1 MATKND
7 ITGDSIQT
15 KSDSGTD
22 YGDGWDKI
30 WGKNQKHKQQDL
42 TELNGDGNRDRGRYG
57 EDLKE
62 EMPSVLKILKEST
75 IAKLV
80 KGEVV
85 VTFNKINGDKR
96 VMTCT
101 LQEGV
106 VPKATKDPA
115 SQKKVQKINEEV
127 QVVWDVNA
135 KGWRSFRWAN
145 VTEVASV

>member
-1 MATKND
+1 MGRNGLHKWVF
-7 ITGDSIQT
+7 IM
-15 KSDSGTD
+15 SDF
-22 YGDGWDKI
+22 KE
-30 WGKNQKHKQQDL
+30 KQQDL
-42 TELNGDGNRDRGRYG
+42 TELNGDGNRDLGRYG

-62 EMPSVLKILKEST
+62 EMPSVLKILKENT

-80 KGEVV
+80 KGEVI

-106 VPKATKDPA
+106 VPEATKTDTI

-127 QVVWDVNA
+127 QVVWDLNA

>member
-1 MATKND
+1 M
-7 ITGDSIQT
+7 
-15 KSDSGTD
+15 SDF
-22 YGDGWDKI
+22 KE
-30 WGKNQKHKQQDL
+30 KQQDL

-62 EMPSVLKILKEST
+62 EMPSVLKILKENT

-101 LQEGV
+101 LMTSAIPLEARPKPLAEGET
-106 VPKATKDPA
+106 PKPSNPDNQ
-115 SQKKVQKINEEV
+115 S
-127 QVVWDVNA
+127 VWDIKA
-135 KGWRSFRWAN
+135 EGWRSFIWAN
-145 VTEVASV
+145 VISITTSEIETV

>member
-1 MATKND
+1 MVRND
-7 ITGDSIQT
+7 F
-15 KSDSGTD
+15 
-22 YGDGWDKI
+22 KI
-30 WGKNQKHKQQDL
+30 KQQDL
-42 TELNGDGNRDRGRYG
+42 TELNGDGNRDRGRNG

-62 EMPSVLKILKEST
+62 EMPNVLKILKEST

-106 VPKATKDPA
+106 VPKATKKDPA

-145 VTEVASV
+145 VTEVGSV

>member
-1 MATKND
+1 MSNFKE
-7 ITGDSIQT
+7 
-15 KSDSGTD
+15 
-22 YGDGWDKI
+22 
-30 WGKNQKHKQQDL
+30 KQQDL

-62 EMPSVLKILKEST
+62 EMPSVLKILKENT

-80 KGEVV
+80 KGEVI

-106 VPKATKDPA
+106 VPEATKTDTI

-127 QVVWDVNA
+127 QVVWDLNA

>member
-1 MATKND
+1 MRSAFMVTND
-7 ITGDSIQT
+7 F
-15 KSDSGTD
+15 
-22 YGDGWDKI
+22 KI
-30 WGKNQKHKQQDL
+30 KQQDL
-42 TELNGDGNRDRGRYG
+42 TELNGDGNRDRGRNG

-62 EMPSVLKILKEST
+62 EMPSVLKILKENT

-106 VPKATKDPA
+106 VPEATKKDPA

>member
-1 MATKND
+1 MGRNGLHKWV
-7 ITGDSIQT
+7 SIM
-15 KSDSGTD
+15 SDF
-22 YGDGWDKI
+22 KE
-30 WGKNQKHKQQDL
+30 KQQDL

-62 EMPSVLKILKEST
+62 EMPSVLKILKENT
-75 IAKLV
+75 VAKLV

-106 VPKATKDPA
+106 VPEATKKDPA

>member
-1 MATKND
+1 MGRNGLHKWVF
-7 ITGDSIQT
+7 IM
-15 KSDSGTD
+15 SDF
-22 YGDGWDKI
+22 KE
-30 WGKNQKHKQQDL
+30 KQQDL

-62 EMPSVLKILKEST
+62 EMPSVLKILKENT

-106 VPKATKDPA
+106 VPEATKTDTI

-127 QVVWDVNA
+127 QVVWDLNA

>member
-1 MATKND
+1 MGRHGLCKWVL
-7 ITGDSIQT
+7 IM
-15 KSDSGTD
+15 SDF
-22 YGDGWDKI
+22 KE
-30 WGKNQKHKQQDL
+30 KQQDL
-42 TELNGDGNRDRGRYG
+42 TELNGDGNRDRGRNG

>member
-1 MATKND
+1 M
-7 ITGDSIQT
+7 
-15 KSDSGTD
+15 SDF
-22 YGDGWDKI
+22 KE
-30 WGKNQKHKQQDL
+30 KQQDL

-62 EMPSVLKILKEST
+62 EMPSVLKILKENT

-80 KGEVV
+80 KGEVI

-106 VPKATKDPA
+106 VPEATKTDTI
-115 SQKKVQKINEEV
+115 SQKKVQKINQEV

-135 KGWRSFRWAN
+135 KGWRSVRWEN

>member
-1 MATKND
+1 MGRNGLHKWVF
-7 ITGDSIQT
+7 IM
-15 KSDSGTD
+15 SDF
-22 YGDGWDKI
+22 KE
-30 WGKNQKHKQQDL
+30 KQQDL

-106 VPKATKDPA
+106 VPEATKTDTI

-127 QVVWDVNA
+127 QVVWDLNA

>member
-1 MATKND
+1 MGRNGLHKWVF
-7 ITGDSIQT
+7 IM
-15 KSDSGTD
+15 SDF
-22 YGDGWDKI
+22 KE
-30 WGKNQKHKQQDL
+30 KQQDL

-62 EMPSVLKILKEST
+62 EMPSVLKILKENT

-80 KGEVV
+80 KGEVI

-106 VPKATKDPA
+106 VPEATKTDTI
-115 SQKKVQKINEEV
+115 SQKKVQKINQEV

-135 KGWRSFRWAN
+135 KGWRSVRWEN

>member
-1 MATKND
+1 M
-7 ITGDSIQT
+7 
-15 KSDSGTD
+15 SDF
-22 YGDGWDKI
+22 KE
-30 WGKNQKHKQQDL
+30 KQQDL
-42 TELNGDGNRDRGRYG
+42 TELNGDGNRVRARYG

-62 EMPSVLKILKEST
+62 EMPSVLKILKENT

-80 KGEVV
+80 KGEVI

-106 VPKATKDPA
+106 VPEATKTDTI

-127 QVVWDVNA
+127 QVVWDLNA

>member
-1 MATKND
+1 MGRNGLHKWVF
-7 ITGDSIQT
+7 IM
-15 KSDSGTD
+15 SDF
-22 YGDGWDKI
+22 KE
-30 WGKNQKHKQQDL
+30 KQQDL

-62 EMPSVLKILKEST
+62 EMLSVLKILKENT

-80 KGEVV
+80 KGEVI

-106 VPKATKDPA
+106 VPEATKTDTI

-127 QVVWDVNA
+127 QVVWDLNA

>member
-1 MATKND
+1 MVAND
-7 ITGDSIQT
+7 F
-15 KSDSGTD
+15 
-22 YGDGWDKI
+22 KI
-30 WGKNQKHKQQDL
+30 KQQDL
-42 TELNGDGNRDRGRYG
+42 TELNGDGNRDRGRNG

-62 EMPSVLKILKEST
+62 EMPNVLKILKEST

-106 VPKATKDPA
+106 VPKATKKDPA

>member
-1 MATKND
+1 MGRNGLHKWV
-7 ITGDSIQT
+7 SIM
-15 KSDSGTD
+15 SDF
-22 YGDGWDKI
+22 KE
-30 WGKNQKHKQQDL
+30 KQQDL

-62 EMPSVLKILKEST
+62 EMPSVLKILKENT

-101 LQEGV
+101 LQEGI
-106 VPKATKDPA
+106 VPEATKKDPA

-127 QVVWDVNA
+127 QVVWDINA

>member
-1 MATKND
+1 MGRHGLCKWVL
-7 ITGDSIQT
+7 IM
-15 KSDSGTD
+15 SDF
-22 YGDGWDKI
+22 KE
-30 WGKNQKHKQQDL
+30 KQQDL

-75 IAKLV
+75 IEKLV

>member
-1 MATKND
+1 MDGARM
-7 ITGDSIQT
+7 
-15 KSDSGTD
+15 SDF
-22 YGDGWDKI
+22 KE
-30 WGKNQKHKQQDL
+30 KQQDL

-106 VPKATKDPA
+106 VPEATKKDPA

>member
-57 EDLKE
+57 EDLQDSSHIKATPEDLAKE
-62 EMPSVLKILKEST
+62 NPFPFWEHYCTVESSLMGV
-75 IAKLV
+75 A
-80 KGEVV
+80 KGEPC
-85 VTFNKINGDKR
+85 NWCG
-96 VMTCT
+96 
-101 LQEGV
+101 L
-106 VPKATKDPA
+106 
-115 SQKKVQKINEEV
+115 EE
-127 QVVWDVNA
+127 
-135 KGWRSFRWAN
+135 
-145 VTEVASV
+145 

>member
-1 MATKND
+1 MGRHGLCKWVL
-7 ITGDSIQT
+7 IM
-15 KSDSGTD
+15 SDF
-22 YGDGWDKI
+22 KE
-30 WGKNQKHKQQDL
+30 KQQDL
-42 TELNGDGNRDRGRYG
+42 TELNGDGNRNRGRYG

>member
-1 MATKND
+1 M
-7 ITGDSIQT
+7 
-15 KSDSGTD
+15 SDF
-22 YGDGWDKI
+22 KE
-30 WGKNQKHKQQDL
+30 KQQDL

-62 EMPSVLKILKEST
+62 EMPSVLKILKENT

-80 KGEVV
+80 KGEVI

-106 VPKATKDPA
+106 VPEATKTDTI

-127 QVVWDVNA
+127 QVVWDLNA

>member
-1 MATKND
+1 M
-7 ITGDSIQT
+7 
-15 KSDSGTD
+15 SDF
-22 YGDGWDKI
+22 KE
-30 WGKNQKHKQQDL
+30 KQQDL
-42 TELNGDGNRDRGRYG
+42 TELNGDGNRDRGRNG

>member
-1 MATKND
+1 MGRNGLHKWV
-7 ITGDSIQT
+7 SIM
-15 KSDSGTD
+15 SDF
-22 YGDGWDKI
+22 KE
-30 WGKNQKHKQQDL
+30 KQQDL

-62 EMPSVLKILKEST
+62 EMPSVLKILKENT

-101 LQEGV
+101 LQEGI
-106 VPKATKDPA
+106 VPEATNKDPA

>member
-1 MATKND
+1 MGRNGLHKWV
-7 ITGDSIQT
+7 SIM
-15 KSDSGTD
+15 SDF
-22 YGDGWDKI
+22 KE
-30 WGKNQKHKQQDL
+30 KQQDL

-62 EMPSVLKILKEST
+62 EMPSVLKILKENT
-75 IAKLV
+75 VAKLV

-101 LQEGV
+101 LQEGI
-106 VPKATKDPA
+106 VPEATKKDPA